1 MLAQELSCL
10 GTEVLKVST
19 GTGEPEAEVKQLAHR
34 GERVVLADCL
44 GAMHGLITQVFEAL
58 RLGENRRADCLPEA
72 GLVDERA
79 QVVLIGQCEGA
90 VVLVDSRHGQL
101 RP

>member
-1 MLAQELSCL
+1 
-10 GTEVLKVST
+10 
-19 GTGEPEAEVKQLAHR
+19 
-34 GERVVLADCL
+34 
-44 GAMHGLITQVFEAL
+44 MHGLITQVFEGL

-90 VVLVDSRHGQL
+90 VVLVESRHGQL
-101 RP
+101 RRASGVEARCPRIGIDQPSALVAASWCSGHSALMKVKLLIC